1 MLFRAEIVGEQP
13 RGLTRNDVYASI
25 ISMVAERTILES
37 STHWKLLGG
46 KMAVKVRFHALNENE
61 AKATLTYA
69 AGGVT
74 GFVGEIF
81 NLRVS

>member
-13 RGLTRNDVYASI
+13 RGLTRNDVYASV
-25 ISMVAERTILES
+25 ISMIAERTILEK

-46 KMAVKVRFHALNENE
+46 KMAVKVRFHAESLTE
-61 AKATLTYA
+61 AKAILTYA

-74 GFVGEIF
+74 GFVGEVF
-81 NLRVS
+81 NLRVG